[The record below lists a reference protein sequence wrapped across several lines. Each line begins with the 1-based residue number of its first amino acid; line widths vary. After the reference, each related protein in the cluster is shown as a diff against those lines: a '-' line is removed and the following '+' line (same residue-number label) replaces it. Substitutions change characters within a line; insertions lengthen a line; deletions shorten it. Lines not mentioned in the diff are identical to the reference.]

1 MNYDNTTEGNKDSK
15 QVVSS
20 KSEPSSAQIL
30 GEELAESLPY
40 LDVDFDLENDCSN
53 RVTPKFPNPKQ

>member
-30 GEELAESLPY
+30 GEELAESYL
-40 LDVDFDLENDCSN
+40 LDVDYDLENDCSN
-53 RVTPKFPNPKQ
+53 RVTPKFATSKQ

>member
-1 MNYDNTTEGNKDSK
+1 MNYDNTTEGNKNSK

-30 GEELAESLPY
+30 GEELAESYL
-40 LDVDFDLENDCSN
+40 LDVDYDLENDCSN
-53 RVTPKFPNPKQ
+53 RVTPKFQTPKQ